1 MALKQYNP
9 TTSSQRQLVN
19 IDRTGLWKGRPFKPL
34 TSGLTSTGG
43 RNNHGHIT
51 SRHRGGGHKRLYR
64 VIDFVRNKDDVKG
77 VIERLEY
84 DPNRTAF
91 IALVKYE
98 DGEYRYILAPN
109 KVKVGDTVISG
120 VRTDVKF
127 GNCMLLKNIPLGTVV
142 HNVEL
147 KIGKGGQLARSA
159 GAGVQIMGRDGV
171 NVILRSPSGEV
182 RLVRGECR
190 ATIGEVSN
198 ADNQNRNYA
207 KAGRLRWLGVRP
219 QTRGISMNPVD
230 HPHGGRTNG
239 GRHPCTPWG
248 ISTKGHKT
256 RHNKATDKYIVR
268 RRSK

>member
-1 MALKQYNP
+1 MALKQYKP

-19 IDRTGLWKGRPFKPL
+19 IDRADLWKGRPLRAL
-34 TSGLTSTGG
+34 TSGLSKASG
-43 RNNHGHIT
+43 RNNNGRIT

-64 VIDFVRNKDDVKG
+64 TVDFVRNKVG
-77 VIERLEY
+77 VFGVVERVEY

-91 IALVKYE
+91 IALIKYD
-98 DGEYRYILAPN
+98 DGDRCYILAPN
-109 KVKVGDTVISG
+109 KIKAGDQVVSDEK
-120 VRTDVKF
+120 TDVKP

-159 GAGVQIMGRDGV
+159 GSRVQIMGRDGV
-171 NVILRSPSGEV
+171 HVILKSPSGEV
-182 RLVRGECR
+182 RLVRGECK

-198 ADNQNRNYA
+198 VDNQNRNYS
-207 KAGRLRWLGVRP
+207 KAGRLRWFGVRP

-248 ISTKGHKT
+248 ISTKGKKT
-256 RHNKATDKYIVR
+256 RRNKSTDKYIVR
-268 RRSK
+268 RRK